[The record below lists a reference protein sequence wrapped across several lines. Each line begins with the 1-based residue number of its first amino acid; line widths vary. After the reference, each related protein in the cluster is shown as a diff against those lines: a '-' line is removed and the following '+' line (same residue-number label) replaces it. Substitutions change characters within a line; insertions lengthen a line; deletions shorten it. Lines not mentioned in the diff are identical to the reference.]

1 MLEILEMLFV
11 FTPIELRV
19 IILGCIVVFLYAHFK
34 DTREKNSEKDKQKTE
49 GN

>member
-34 DTREKNSEKDKQKTE
+34 DTREKNSEKGKQKTE

>member
-34 DTREKNSEKDKQKTE
+34 DTREKNSEKDKQKTN